1 MRHKQRLK
9 IIQASSG
16 HQLERAVNDFIV
28 TLDRAPLTMQFGTF
42 GKYYEDNNKPWPEHI
57 AYITYIENE

>member
-28 TLDRAPLTMQFGTF
+28 TLDRAPIEMKFGTF
-42 GKYYEDNNKPWPEHI
+42 GKYYEDEKTPWPEHI